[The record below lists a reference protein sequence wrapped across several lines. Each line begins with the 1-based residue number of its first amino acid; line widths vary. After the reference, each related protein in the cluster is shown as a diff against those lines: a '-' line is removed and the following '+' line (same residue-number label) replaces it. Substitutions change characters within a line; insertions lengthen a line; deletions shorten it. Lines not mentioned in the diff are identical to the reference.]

1 MTDGSGLSPLQLT
14 LITGTFFIAN
24 LAAIWLIR
32 RNFFNSDKKTPPSP
46 STSVS
51 ILDVTEWNE
60 FELIEKVEITHNTS
74 VYKFKLPKS
83 DSVLP
88 LPIGQVKE

>member
-60 FELIEKVEITHNTS
+60 VEITHNTS